1 MKNFLKVLC
10 AVLAVGLVACNEPEP
25 ITPPDT
31 TIKSLGTPADNEIWF
46 TTIDGREL
54 MALDDEAF
62 NCAIVDIEYSDE
74 YSEFEANIIRFAEP
88 LTTIGANAFNNCRN
102 INNISLPDGV
112 TTIGERAFFECI
124 QLECITFGRKIKK
137 CGFKAFDG
145 CNALYSIHVASVGY
159 WCEIEFANET
169 ANPINYSGEFL
180 INGKKVSELVIPDWV
195 ESIGDYAFYNC
206 TTLSSVKFAGSI
218 KSIGKDAFYGCE
230 NISKVDIQSAEAW
243 CGIDFENSFSN
254 PLYMFGELYIDGV
267 SASTL
272 SLQGVE
278 TIKDRAFQ
286 GCSNIKSLVADSS
299 LKSVGEEAFRGCMG
313 LSHVDLGNGITEI
326 KGRAFMGCQALKNV
340 KCMVAV
346 PPVLGDEY
354 VFGYNATGRKIY
366 IPSEAY
372 NTYIANEMWNE
383 YADSLEGI

>member
-54 MALDDEAF
+54 MALDDAAF

-112 TTIGERAFFECI
+112 TTIGEQAFFECI
-124 QLECITFGRKIKK
+124 QLECITFGNQIKK
-137 CGFKAFDG
+137 VGYQAFDG

-159 WCEIEFANET
+159 WCAIEFANQT

-180 INGKKVSELVIPDWV
+180 INGKRVSELVIPDWV

-206 TTLSSVKFAGSI
+206 SALSSVEIPASI
-218 KSIGKDAFYGCE
+218 KSIGKDAFSGCD
-230 NISKVDIQSAEAW
+230 NISEVNAKSTKSW
-243 CGIDFENSFSN
+243 CEIDFDNSYSN
-254 PLYMFGELYIDGV
+254 PLYMGGSFYENGAAAAI
-267 SASTL
+267 L
-272 SLQGVE
+272 SVEGIE
-278 TIKDRAFQ
+278 TIKPRAFQ
-286 GCSNIKSLVADSS
+286 GCGNIKAFIANGS
-299 LKSVGEEAFRGCMG
+299 LKTIGEEAFRGCAG
-313 LSHVDLGNGITEI
+313 LTSVELQSGIKTIEG
-326 KGRAFMGCQALKNV
+326 KAFMGCSLLKNV
-340 KCMVAV
+340 AVMASV